1 MFCPAA
7 PAMVSPMKW
16 APRPSCGRRW
26 NYSVPAD
33 YKVRHV
39 DVVQMDDGYF
49 IQRLYVGIEPEE
61 QTNRESKDKYGT
73 FAYAIDSFHRA
84 QHQKEVE
91 YKRDY

>member
-1 MFCPAA
+1 MGVLPGGTGNGFANEMGTPTKLRPALELL
-7 PAMVSPMKW
+7 
-16 APRPSCGRRW
+16 CT
-26 NYSVPAD
+26 D

-73 FAYAIDSFHRA
+73 FRLCYRFLSPC
-84 QHQKEVE
+84 EE
-91 YKRDY
+91 YQGNQIQGGN